1 MPQYPQKEEQ
11 NYNTTSKTCCAQYT
25 HKGFCSPLIT
35 VNKPLM
41 HYQA

>member
-11 NYNTTSKTCCAQYT
+11 NYNNKQNLLCAIYT